1 MGTRASILPWGIPWT
16 EEPGGLQSTGSQS
29 RTRLKRLS
37 THARVPSAESADAM
51 SQEHAVSSCQ
61 PWVDVSLDA
70 LLGES
75 SASKWQH
82 CHQETMC
89 PASPKSSRFRKTSP
103 NVPTTDW
110 IGN

>member
-75 SASKWQH
+75 STSKCQRDH
-82 CHQETMC
+82 
-89 PASPKSSRFRKTSP
+89 
-103 NVPTTDW
+103 VPC
-110 IGN
+110 IPQV